1 MHHGDVSPSR
11 DSYNAAA
18 PAWQRGPAKLYDR
31 LAKVLVGSCP
41 RVHPGC
47 RVLDLGA
54 GTGAVSRAAGAHGA
68 NVVAADAAWGMLAAD
83 RERRP
88 PAVVADVAELPFTGG
103 VFDAVV
109 GSFVFNHVAHPRDGL
124 AEAVRVTRQGGWVLA
139 SSFEAGWTHPAKDVV
154 DDAAA
159 RYGYA
164 EPGWYTDLKA
174 ETSVA
179 FGTAGAIAVTLRAAG
194 LVDVE
199 VDERTVDAGLRTAP
213 ELVAWRLGM
222 AHLAPFVATLSPATQ
237 ARLTRDATG
246 AIGPDPSPLCPVVL
260 LARGRCPR

>member
-41 RVHPGC
+41 RTLPGC

-109 GSFVFNHVAHPRDGL
+109 GSFVFNHVAGCSRPASRRAGP
-124 AEAVRVTRQGGWVLA
+124 TRRRTLWMTRRRA
-139 SSFEAGWTHPAKDVV
+139 TAMPNRAGTP
-154 DDAAA
+154 
-159 RYGYA
+159 
-164 EPGWYTDLKA
+164 T
-174 ETSVA
+174 
-179 FGTAGAIAVTLRAAG
+179 
-194 LVDVE
+194 
-199 VDERTVDAGLRTAP
+199 
-213 ELVAWRLGM
+213 
-222 AHLAPFVATLSPATQ
+222 
-237 ARLTRDATG
+237 
-246 AIGPDPSPLCPVVL
+246 
-260 LARGRCPR
+260 